1 MGLQEFLAR
10 VRSGGRVSF
19 QDSIAAIAA
28 HYDYTPTRFGNGG
41 VVNEAGA
48 NEGSCK
54 LFYFAKLHGLT
65 PEQTLGLFGDYYW
78 QDVLEHPEADN
89 HANIRAFMR
98 QGWAGVAYEG
108 EALREKA

>member
-1 MGLQEFLAR
+1 MALQAFLSH
-10 VRSGGRVSF
+10 VKSGGRVSF
-19 QDSIAAIAA
+19 QESIATVAA
-28 HYDYTPTRFGNGG
+28 HYDYTPARFTNGG
-41 VVNEAGA
+41 VVNEAGS

-54 LFYFAKLHGLT
+54 LFYFAKLHGLN

-78 QDVLEHPEADN
+78 KDVLEHPDADN

-98 QGWAGVAYEG
+98 HGWEGVAYEG